1 MYSRREG
8 GLGWREISALSEGE
22 DSHSPTVH
30 YFGCVTF
37 ASVTRCITD
46 EEFYRWRGIS
56 MEVVYLIF
64 FSIFIFFFLFCTTLS
79 NLGIMEL
86 FYAFCTIIRL
96 WMAAQRP
103 LATE

>member
-1 MYSRREG
+1 M
-8 GLGWREISALSEGE
+8 
-22 DSHSPTVH
+22 DV
-30 YFGCVTF
+30 
-37 ASVTRCITD
+37 
-46 EEFYRWRGIS
+46 EFYRWREIY
-56 MEVVYLIF
+56 VQVFCLIF
-64 FSIFIFFFLFCTTLS
+64 FHFFFLCSTTLS